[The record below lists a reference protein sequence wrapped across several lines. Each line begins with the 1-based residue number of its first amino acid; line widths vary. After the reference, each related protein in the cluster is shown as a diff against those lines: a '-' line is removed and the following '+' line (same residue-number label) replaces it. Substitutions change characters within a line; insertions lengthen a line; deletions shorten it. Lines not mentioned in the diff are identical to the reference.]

1 MGDAAKDNVDYRLLS
16 RLSSLVLC
24 SKCFQKGKVSPV
36 PQLITATR
44 RPTNLCPSCRAE
56 AIRDGGLGRVIKK
69 CSPAKI
75 IEFRRPTD

>member
-1 MGDAAKDNVDYRLLS
+1 MASAAKDNVDYRLLS

-24 SKCFQKGKVSPV
+24 SSCFQKGTVTPV

-56 AIRDGGLGRVIKK
+56 AIRKGSLGRLIQKGTL
-69 CSPAKI
+69 AKVLQ
-75 IEFRRPTD
+75 FKAG

>member
-1 MGDAAKDNVDYRLLS
+1 MSSTAKDNVDYRLLS

-24 SKCFQKGKVSPV
+24 SSCFQKGRVTPV

-56 AIRDGGLGRVIKK
+56 AIRKGSLGRLIQKGAL
-69 CSPAKI
+69 AKVLR
-75 IEFRRPTD
+75 FRTD